1 MKVQGENRNPLNLE
15 PRTSNK
21 RMGLR
26 EWTIGVDFGATNIK
40 IGCVTPRGRVV
51 RSLVLPART
60 HATPQTFL
68 NGVEGAMDHLCAQL
82 SIRRSQVRGV
92 GVGVP
97 GLVDGSRGVIYRLV
111 NVPGGWPGVPLR
123 RLLERRLRCLCAIEN
138 DVNAVALGEWRFGA
152 GRGTRHSV
160 YVTLGTGVGGGLVVD
175 GRLVRGITGA
185 AGEIGHTGVQLNGPR
200 CACGRRGCLEAFVG
214 TAGIVRRARQAI
226 RAGSRRLTH
235 LAIRHGGNIS
245 PELVSQAARAGDRAA
260 RDIWQE
266 VGYYLG
272 AALANVVNLLSPER
286 IVIGGGVANAWP
298 WFGGRLRT
306 TIRDLAFTVPASAC
320 QIVRAQLGDDA
331 GIIGGAMLIDSVQRS
346 A

>member
-1 MKVQGENRNPLNLE
+1 MAQ
-15 PRTSNK
+15 
-21 RMGLR
+21 
-26 EWTIGVDFGATNIK
+26 
-40 IGCVTPRGRVV
+40 
-51 RSLVLPART
+51 
-60 HATPQTFL
+60 
-68 NGVEGAMDHLCAQL
+68 LCAEL
-82 SIRRSQVRGV
+82 SIRRSQIHGV

-226 RAGSRRLTH
+226 RAGRVPAHAALRGRPDSGRSGRAPARSALRGRPDSGRSGSQLARLAVLHGGRLT
-235 LAIRHGGNIS
+235 
-245 PELVSQAARAGDRAA
+245 PKLVSEAARAGDRAA

-331 GIIGGAMLIDSVQRS
+331 GIIGGAILVEEGR
-346 A
+346 

>member
-1 MKVQGENRNPLNLE
+1 MGQPL
-15 PRTSNK
+15 
-21 RMGLR
+21 
-26 EWTIGVDFGATNIK
+26 TIGVDFGATNIK
-40 IGCVTPRGRVV
+40 VGCVTPRGRVV
-51 RSLVLPART
+51 HSLVLPTRA
-60 HATPQTFL
+60 HVTPQTFL
-68 NGVEGAMDHLCAQL
+68 NGVEEAISRLCAA
-82 SIRRSQVRGV
+82 SKIRRDQLCGV

-97 GLVDGSRGVIYRLV
+97 GLVDGRRGVIYRLV
-111 NVPGGWPGVPLR
+111 NVPGGWEGVALR
-123 RLLERRLRCLCAIEN
+123 RWMERRLRCSCAIEN
-138 DVNAVALGEWRFGA
+138 DVNVVALGEWRFGA

-226 RAGSRRLTH
+226 RAGSRLLTH

-245 PELVSQAARAGDRAA
+245 PELVSQAAWAGDRAA

-306 TIRDLAFTVPASAC
+306 AIHDLAFTVPANAC
-320 QIVRAQLGDDA
+320 QIVRAELGDDA
-331 GIIGGAMLIDSVQRS
+331 GIIGGAILVEEGR
-346 A
+346 